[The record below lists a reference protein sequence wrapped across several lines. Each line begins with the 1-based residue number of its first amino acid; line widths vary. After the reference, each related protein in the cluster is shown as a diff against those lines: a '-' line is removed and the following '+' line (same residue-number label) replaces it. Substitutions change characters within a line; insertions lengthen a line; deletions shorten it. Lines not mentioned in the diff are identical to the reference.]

1 MHSIPCSVR
10 FFPSHLPSPEKPA
23 LPVKRTI
30 RSGTH
35 KHFQTS
41 PSEFFLEH
49 TNYITYDEGKLSGVF
64 EIASRMIN
72 SSVRNSMPAA

>member
-1 MHSIPCSVR
+1 MHSIPCSQR
-10 FFPSHLPSPEKPA
+10 FFPSHLSSREKPA
-23 LPVKRTI
+23 LSVKRTI

-41 PSEFFLEH
+41 PSEFFLEL

-72 SSVRNSMPAA
+72 SSVRNSIPAA